1 METPAWVYGR
11 HLRPLKAPF
20 YQTGVFSLITPPV
33 KARWSCDGN
42 YMLADSCNSNDKGAC
57 CPLLLDCVHGMPLTC
72 YIRKSTSET
81 CFINDGYIPSSAP
94 VSHNTVTV
102 NQREQYQMLS
112 ELTLMEDSCYKCHSC
127 YAMAKHLLWERS
139 ITAKHPHRRW
149 GECHSSSVCT
159 YLQTSNMSNQAG
171 SVKTSVCVW

>member
-42 YMLADSCNSNDKGAC
+42 YMLADSCYSNDKGAR
-57 CPLLLDCVHGMPLTC
+57 CPLLLECVHGMPLTC

-102 NQREQYQMLS
+102 NQQEQYQMLRR
-112 ELTLMEDSCYKCHSC
+112 T
-127 YAMAKHLLWERS
+127 HLNGRQL
-139 ITAKHPHRRW
+139 
-149 GECHSSSVCT
+149 
-159 YLQTSNMSNQAG
+159 L
-171 SVKTSVCVW
+171 